1 MADDT
6 APETSQTTPEPNS
19 KGSELPKEESKNE
32 SREESRDESAE
43 LPSELKTVH
52 ESPAP
57 RDTPI
62 EQQDDA
68 PKDRQEREKLLEQ
81 AILFLETSSVRDAPL
96 EQKREFLRSRG
107 LTVAEADDLIAKVD
121 GKAKGPEKQPAV
133 LQTPPEV
140 GIHLRG
146 DSRPTDTPQVQQP
159 VVSSAPQAMP
169 QAVPQATIL
178 TYPEWLAPPP
188 PADPRPLISG
198 PTLVKSIYFGA
209 ATAAT
214 VFGANKLIV
223 TPMLDS
229 LAVARLEFSATVRK
243 NLDELNSRL
252 LEFAPASYL
261 AKKDVRAPPYAA
273 DDEESVDSDA
283 SDPTE
288 LFHVD
293 AETQT
298 TPSLLGPDDDEAGTG
313 AMTPD
318 SKLEELTSQMK
329 VLVES
334 HSDGTD
340 NELTFLLEDL
350 TSYLEGLTY
359 EASVSSNIYSTPFG
373 GYGNQVDK
381 DKDDSIGK
389 VKQEIRSVK
398 GVLLNT

>member
-1 MADDT
+1 
-6 APETSQTTPEPNS
+6 
-19 KGSELPKEESKNE
+19 
-32 SREESRDESAE
+32 
-43 LPSELKTVH
+43 
-52 ESPAP
+52 
-57 RDTPI
+57 
-62 EQQDDA
+62 
-68 PKDRQEREKLLEQ
+68 
-81 AILFLETSSVRDAPL
+81 
-96 EQKREFLRSRG
+96 
-107 LTVAEADDLIAKVD
+107 
-121 GKAKGPEKQPAV
+121 
-133 LQTPPEV
+133 
-140 GIHLRG
+140 
-146 DSRPTDTPQVQQP
+146 
-159 VVSSAPQAMP
+159 MP

-198 PTLVKSIYFGA
+198 PTLLKSIYFGA
-209 ATAAT
+209 VTAAT
-214 VFGANKLIV
+214 VYGANKLIV
-223 TPMLDS
+223 TPMLDA
-229 LAVARLEFSATVRK
+229 LAVARLEFSAAVSK

-252 LEFAPASYL
+252 LEFAPASYR

-283 SDPTE
+283 SDPAE

-298 TPSLLGPDDDEAGTG
+298 TPSLLGPDDDEAGAG

-318 SKLEELTSQMK
+318 SKLEELASQMK

-359 EASVSSNIYSTPFG
+359 DVSVSTSIYSTPFG

-381 DKDDSIGK
+381 DKDDPIGK

-398 GVLLNT
+398 GVLLNTKNFPSSR